1 MKYLP
6 DFARLS
12 DKELAK
18 VLKRHSIGLTVGEA
32 RHIAEVLGRTPT
44 LTEATLWGIQGSEHC
59 SYKSSRRYLKM
70 LPTEAPNV
78 ILGPGEDAGIVEI
91 AKVRGDRYGLIVG
104 HESHNHPSQIVPYE
118 GAATG
123 VGGCVRDI
131 VCMGGRVVASLDP
144 LRFGNIEKNESRQIT
159 EGVVSGIGGYGNPI
173 GVPNLGGDAY
183 FHDGYNENCLVNVV
197 AAGVV
202 RESNVIHSYVPK
214 TAAKEKWDIVI
225 VGKPTDV
232 SGMGGAA
239 FASGALEESEKE
251 KNKGAVQEPN
261 PFLKRHLLIATYD
274 LFEIL
279 HKKKLIKKVS
289 FKDMGAGGITCSTV
303 EQVAKAGLG
312 AHIDLGKV
320 NVAIPDMPPYVI
332 GCAETQERF
341 TWMCHPSLTAMIVDH
356 YNKKWDI
363 PSVADNAGAFV
374 IGKVKEG
381 NYVLEYRGEEYVN
394 AESKEITEALS
405 YKRPFKEPG
414 KKLKEPRHA
423 EPRSYKKTI
432 LQLLASENIASRKPF
447 YERYDKQVQGYTVIE
462 AGLADAGVIAP
473 LMDEKVPAAA
483 KKIGMA
489 FSTDGNPR
497 YALIDPYHGAINAVV
512 ESMRNVAAVGAYPQ
526 AITNC
531 LNYGNP
537 EKEDQMWELYE
548 GIRGITK
555 ACKEIRLK
563 NHRSF
568 ATPVISGNVSL
579 YNETKKGHIPP
590 SAIICCIGRIDDADK
605 TVTMQLKGSPPG
617 TAAERGG
624 AARRDIAQG
633 AGRGG
638 AGSRLYL
645 LGARKDELGGSEY
658 CRLKKELGANVPKA
672 DLKEAQAE
680 IYALTDAI
688 AEGAVTAAHDISE
701 GGLAV
706 TVAEMAFGGWGE
718 GRTGAEID
726 LERVPQKDLRP
737 DKKLFSQTGGFV
749 AEVPAS
755 KEKKFLAICKKNK
768 VVPYEIGASTQKS
781 HLIFRNG
788 NKVLAD
794 IKITEAASAWLNG
807 LRDKL

>member
-6 DFARLS
+6 DFSQLS

-91 AKVRGDRYGLIVG
+91 AKIKGDRYGLIIG

-123 VGGCVRDI
+123 IGGCVRDI
-131 VCMGGRVVASLDP
+131 ACMGGRVVACMDP
-144 LRFGNIEKNESRQIT
+144 LRFGNVKKNEPRQIA
-159 EGVVSGIGGYGNPI
+159 EGVVEGIGGYGNPI

-183 FHDGYNENCLVNVV
+183 FNDGYNENCLVNVV
-197 AAGVV
+197 AAGII
-202 RESNVIHSYVPK
+202 RESHIIHSYVPK
-214 TAAKEKWDIVI
+214 SAAKEKWDIII
-225 VGKPTDV
+225 VGKPTDN

-261 PFLKRHLLIATYD
+261 PFLKRHILVSTYD
-274 LFEIL
+274 LFSIL
-279 HKKKLIKKVS
+279 QKKKLIKKVS

-312 AHIDLGKV
+312 ATIDLGKV
-320 NVAIPDMPPYVI
+320 NVAIPDMPPSVI

-341 TWMCHPSLTAMIVDH
+341 TWMCHPSLTKMIVDH
-356 YNKKWDI
+356 YNKKWDL
-363 PSVADNAGAFV
+363 PSVADNAGAFI
-374 IGKVKEG
+374 IGKVTNG
-381 NYVLEYRGEEYVN
+381 NFILEYRGEVYVD
-394 AESKEITEALS
+394 ATSKDVTEALS
-405 YKRPFKEPG
+405 YNREYKPPK
-414 KKLKEPRHA
+414 KKLKEPRMA
-423 EPRSYKKTI
+423 EPRSYKKAI
-432 LQLLASENIASRKPF
+432 LDLLSSENIASRKPF

-462 AGLADAGVIAP
+462 AGEADAGVIAP
-473 LMDEKVPAAA
+473 LMDEKVPAKT
-483 KKIGMA
+483 KKVGVA
-489 FSTDGNPR
+489 LSTDGNPR
-497 YALIDPYHGAINAVV
+497 YALIDPYQGAINAVV

-537 EKEDQMWELYE
+537 EKQDQMWELRE

-555 ACKEIRLK
+555 ACSEMKLK
-563 NHRSF
+563 NHKKHP
-568 ATPVISGNVSL
+568 TPIISGNVSL

-590 SAIICCIGRIDDADK
+590 SAIICCVGKIDDSNNAI
-605 TVTMQLKGSPPG
+605 TMQLKAS
-617 TAAERGG
+617 
-624 AARRDIAQG
+624 D
-633 AGRGG
+633 
-638 AGSRLYL
+638 SVLYL
-645 LGARKDELGGSEY
+645 LGPRKDELGGSEY
-658 CRLKKELGANVPKA
+658 YRLKKELGAHVPKVNFTDA
-672 DLKEAQAE
+672 TAE
-680 IYALTDAI
+680 IYTLTDAI
-688 AEGAVTAAHDISE
+688 ENGLVTAAHDISE

-706 TVAEMAFGGWGE
+706 TVAEMSFGGWGE
-718 GRTGAEID
+718 GRVGVDID
-726 LERVPQKDLRP
+726 LAEVPQKSLRP
-737 DKKLFSQTGGFV
+737 DKKLFSETGGFV
-749 AEVPAS
+749 VEVPTKSEQA
-755 KEKKFLAICKKNK
+755 FLALCRKYKTK
-768 VVPYEIGASTQKS
+768 ASAIGTTTKKS

-788 NKVLAD
+788 AKVLAD
-794 IKITEAASAWLNG
+794 IKVEKAANTWLNG